1 MSAGPD
7 PGAAQPA
14 AASSAGPAAAPQG
27 GDPPGAGTPAPPGT
41 GGDPGSPDP
50 SRNRPAGR
58 SISDAAG
65 QVGGQRLSEK
75 NAMVSRALADLTHN
89 QIGGNLLIGQN
100 FELSFGHG
108 GAQIRV
114 RGITAEELTGPFLST
129 AEIDQLRAKV
139 GDQPLV
145 VLHGP
150 RGYGKSAALVYML
163 RGRVRDEGAIF
174 FLDPSTDL
182 TTFSSTEVPE
192 GSVLILQDLPDD
204 AASRL
209 DRYVVERIQSELR
222 ARECRLWIT
231 TGNAARLTAISAD
244 FLVVELTGRP
254 APREVFERHL
264 KKALVG
270 TGLSL
275 DDVLSWP
282 DVASLLDAHLT
293 PDCSLADAAR
303 LATMLFRA
311 RDDSGTAAAR
321 VRVQMTEYAD
331 ERVAQWFRKL
341 DSLKAHCMAISL
353 AVLNGLSR
361 EVIANAASV
370 LERQI
375 LPAPDAPNAPAVTN
389 PFGPDAAV
397 SPTLLDA
404 RVAAESIMTDHGPI
418 VVQTMSYRE
427 LGYPGRVLRY
437 AWREHDAA
445 RPAIVDWLRSLGGS
459 GSFSIRVRVA
469 TAVGVL
475 ACESMNYLCDE
486 IIAPWAHDDDS
497 ETRESAAI
505 ALGPAAG
512 DRVLGATIRSLVT
525 DWAGE
530 NSHWTLRATA
540 ARTYG
545 RSIGLGHPTSALRAL
560 ARLAEDDD
568 LDLMIATANSYC
580 ELVLDG
586 TTPLGVRVLGEVA
599 QLAAD
604 RMREKQL
611 VGRLT
616 LLGLS
621 ALRGA
626 PPALSDHAAQLRPW
640 PTLLVLAA
648 ANQNMTAPAARLW
661 QLSLNDPDFGDSVRE
676 SLDDWALAAEDSGDL
691 RRSFCGFMRW
701 VAEDERARTT
711 VVRRA
716 RAWTGSTGKAPKT
729 GQSVINDLG

>member
-1 MSAGPD
+1 M
-7 PGAAQPA
+7 
-14 AASSAGPAAAPQG
+14 
-27 GDPPGAGTPAPPGT
+27 
-41 GGDPGSPDP
+41 
-50 SRNRPAGR
+50 
-58 SISDAAG
+58 SDAAA

-75 NAMVSRALADLTHN
+75 NAMVSRALADLTDN
-89 QIGGNLLIGQN
+89 QIAGDVILGPK
-100 FELSFGHG
+100 FELLFGQG
-108 GAQIRV
+108 GTQIRA
-114 RGITAEELTGPFLST
+114 RRISPEELAEPFIAT
-129 AEIDQLRAKV
+129 AEIDQLRKQV

-145 VLHGP
+145 VLQGP
-150 RGYGKSAALVYML
+150 RGYGKGAALVRML
-163 RGRVRDEGAIF
+163 GGRLGAGAPMF
-174 FLDPSTDL
+174 YLDPSTEL
-182 TTFSSTEVPE
+182 ATFTCAELPE
-192 GSVLILQDLPDD
+192 GSVLILQDLPDG
-204 AASRL
+204 AGGRL
-209 DRYVVERIQSELR
+209 DKFAVERIQSELR
-222 ARECRLWIT
+222 ARECRLGIT
-231 TGNAARLTAISAD
+231 TGSASRLTAVSAG

-264 KKALVG
+264 AELLVG
-270 TGLSL
+270 TGISRGDALG
-275 DDVLSWP
+275 WP
-282 DVASLLDAHLT
+282 DVASLLDAQLAHG
-293 PDCSLADAAR
+293 DCSLADAAR

-311 RDDSGTAAAR
+311 RDEPKTAATR

-341 DSLKAHCMAISL
+341 DNLKAQCMAIAL

-361 EVIANAASV
+361 EVIANAARV
-370 LERQI
+370 LEERI
-375 LPAPDAPNAPAVTN
+375 LPAPDAPNAPAMTN
-389 PFGPDAAV
+389 PFGPDASV
-397 SPTLLDA
+397 SPALLEA
-404 RVAAESIMTDHGPI
+404 NVAIESIVTDHGPI

-427 LGYPGRVLRY
+427 HGYPGRVLRY
-437 AWREHDAA
+437 VWREHDAA
-445 RPAIVDWLRSLGGS
+445 RPAIVDWLRYLGKYDDS
-459 GSFSIRVRVA
+459 SIRVRSG

-475 ACESMNYLCDE
+475 ACEAMNYLCDE
-486 IIAPWAHDDDS
+486 IIAPWANDDDP
-497 ETRESAAI
+497 EIRDIAAI
-505 ALGPAAG
+505 ALGPAAS

-525 DWAGE
+525 DWASA
-530 NSHWTLRATA
+530 NSRWTLRATA

-545 RSIGLGHPTSALRAL
+545 RSIGLNHPTSALRAL
-560 ARLAEDDD
+560 AQLAEDDD

-586 TTPLGVRVLGEVA
+586 TAPLGARVLGEVA

-626 PPALSDHAAQLRPW
+626 PPTLSDHADQLRSW

-648 ANQNMTAPAARLW
+648 ANQNMTAAVARLW

-676 SLDDWALAAEDSGDL
+676 SLDDWAQAAEDSSDL

-716 RAWTGSTGKAPKT
+716 RSWAGSTGKAPKT